1 MLLVMTCV
9 VVGVGGWWVLSVESL
24 GSLGS
29 GLFIF
34 ALWAAKA
41 LCDCTG
47 RGRHGN
53 ARFSSCG
60 RSELSALL
68 RATVGDQ
75 VRRISRLWLL
85 SMPRNA
91 NKAILHGDRNICVSD
106 SFSTS
111 DQQYR
116 TIFLDHCI
124 GAQQIGIALLRGS
137 DGHKQPR
144 PHIVQDLR
152 AWHHQQAREC
162 SIWQKQEHFGKRLRS
177 KA

>member
-1 MLLVMTCV
+1 MC
-9 VVGVGGWWVLSVESL
+9 GGWCWWVVSVESL
-24 GSLGS
+24 GNLGS

-75 VRRISRLWLL
+75 VRPNQSPVATLNAPRLQQGDSERRSQCLWLGFFL
-85 SMPRNA
+85 NERSSRSVNLTAASAHNRSGSRSP
-91 NKAILHGDRNICVSD
+91 GW
-106 SFSTS
+106 
-111 DQQYR
+111 QQPQTTTAR
-116 TIFLDHCI
+116 
-124 GAQQIGIALLRGS
+124 S
-137 DGHKQPR
+137 
-144 PHIVQDLR
+144 VQDLR
-152 AWHHQQAREC
+152 AMHHQQARE
-162 SIWQKQEHFGKRLRS
+162 
-177 KA
+177 